1 MLTQYNLKMPH
12 AVYGGEN
19 AMDNITAIIK
29 ARGAKRVAMFTDKGI
44 EGAGLFALP
53 EEAVK
58 ASGAEYYVLDEL
70 PPEPSYM
77 AVQKLVDEFK
87 TSGAD
92 LIVACGGGS
101 VDTDRLVIWHDKED
115 AVIEAL
121 SAYLAEAAPEVEV
134 VFEKKT
140 SLTDSL
146 KLVGNDPASAPDMF
160 IFAHDKIGVFAEM
173 GILADVNTL
182 LPEGALDGWLPMT
195 TEAATYKGTLYQLP
209 LYFETLLF
217 MYNRRYMQD
226 DQVPATTEE
235 LYAYMEANTGRGRY
249 GFVEQHSTAYY
260 SAAWIHGF
268 GGSIIS
274 EDGTPFPDPEAVK
287 AALRYHLKFV
297 ALMPGETEYSTV
309 NTLFLEGKADST
321 IGGPWMVP
329 SAREAGIDLGI
340 APMPT
345 VDETGKAL
353 APYSGVQGVQ
363 VLKYAAENKTE
374 AVKTVLEALCGAEI
388 GIDLAL
394 ASGCA
399 PANADCYDDERVA
412 NDELVQAMR
421 STAEIAVPMPN
432 IPEMDVMW
440 TVVSNLLTD
449 VNLSGADVDAA
460 FDEALS
466 EAESLI
472 ANMQ

>member
-1 MLTQYNLKMPH
+1 MKKLFSLLL
-12 AVYGGEN
+12 AL
-19 AMDNITAIIK
+19 AM
-29 ARGAKRVAMFTDKGI
+29 VFTL
-44 EGAGLFALP
+44 AG
-53 EEAVK
+53 
-58 ASGAEYYVLDEL
+58 
-70 PPEPSYM
+70 
-77 AVQKLVDEFK
+77 
-87 TSGAD
+87 
-92 LIVACGGGS
+92 CGS
-101 VDTDRLVIWHDKED
+101 QEVDTGSIVIWHDKED
-115 AVIEAL
+115 AVAEVLQNYLNEAL
-121 SAYLAEAAPEVEV
+121 PDLTITL
-134 VFEKKT
+134 EKKT

-146 KLVGNDPASAPDMF
+146 KLVGNDPSSAPDMF

-173 GILADVNTL
+173 GILAPVEEL
-182 LPEGALDGWLPMT
+182 LPEGELSNYLGMT
-195 TEAATYKGTLYQLP
+195 TEAATYKGTVYQLP

-217 MYNRRYMQD
+217 MYNRKYMTD
-226 DQVPATTEE
+226 DMVPSTTEE
-235 LYAYMEANTGRGRY
+235 LYSYMEANTGRDRY

-268 GGSIIS
+268 GGEIIS
-274 EDGTPFPDPEAVK
+274 ADGVPFPNPDAARDAPE
-287 AALRYHLKFV
+287 YHLKFV
-297 ALMPGETEYSTV
+297 QLMPGETEYSTV

-345 VDETGKAL
+345 VDATGEQL
-353 APYSGVQGVQ
+353 APYSGVQGVH
-363 VLKYAAENKTE
+363 VLTYAAENKAD
-374 AVKTVLEALCGAEI
+374 AVRAVLEALCSPEI
-388 GIDLAL
+388 GVQLAL

-399 PANADCYDDERVA
+399 PARAECNDDEAVA

-440 TVVSNLLTD
+440 TVMSNLLTD
-449 VNLSGADVDAA
+449 VNLSGRGVDES
-460 FDEALS
+460 FDEAMG

>member
-1 MLTQYNLKMPH
+1 MKR
-12 AVYGGEN
+12 
-19 AMDNITAIIK
+19 IISLLL
-29 ARGAKRVAMFTDKGI
+29 VAT
-44 EGAGLFALP
+44 L
-53 EEAVK
+53 
-58 ASGAEYYVLDEL
+58 
-70 PPEPSYM
+70 
-77 AVQKLVDEFK
+77 LVPL
-87 TSGAD
+87 A
-92 LIVACGGGS
+92 ACGGGS
-101 VDTDRLVIWHDKED
+101 VETNKLTVWHDKED

-134 VFEKKT
+134 AFEKKT

-173 GILADVNTL
+173 GILAPVEGL
-182 LPEGALDGWLPMT
+182 LPEGELTNYLGMT
-195 TEAATYKGTLYQLP
+195 TEAATYKGTVYQLP

-217 MYNRRYMQD
+217 MYNRRYMTD
-226 DQVPATTEE
+226 DMVPSTTEE
-235 LYAYMEANTGRGRY
+235 LYSYMEANTGRDRY

-268 GGSIIS
+268 GGEIIS
-274 EDGTPFPDPEAVK
+274 ADGVPFPNPDAVRD
-287 AALRYHLKFV
+287 ALEYHLKFV
-297 ALMPGETEYSTV
+297 QLMPGETEYSTV

-345 VDETGKAL
+345 VDETGEPL
-353 APYSGVQGVQ
+353 APYSGVQGVH
-363 VLKYAAENKTE
+363 VLTFAAENKPD
-374 AVKTVLEALCGAEI
+374 AVRSVLEALCSPEI
-388 GIDLAL
+388 GIQLAL

-399 PANADCYDDERVA
+399 PARAECYDDDAVA

-449 VNLSGADVDAA
+449 VNLSGEDVDAA